1 MNTLRVYIYGIYQT
15 VKQSFRILR
24 AARHPDRPGNL
35 AILREAPKTWCASFL
50 KSGRVKVVIEG
61 LENVPPNQPAV
72 LVANHE
78 SWYDTFAMMG
88 LLPFD
93 MRWIGKKELVKIPFF
108 GPAWVASGNIPIDR
122 GDRRAAIES
131 LQKAGEAL
139 RKDSALVIMF
149 PEGTR
154 SSDGNLL
161 PFKKGAFVLAL
172 QMGVPVIPLGI
183 SGSRAVMPKGSGRV
197 KPGTITLRIG
207 TPISVEG
214 RTERDRNELL
224 EEARE
229 AIELLRAPD
238 QITEKTEE
246 RD

>member
-1 MNTLRVYIYGIYQT
+1 MNTLRVYILGVYHT
-15 VKQSFRILR
+15 VKQSIRILK
-24 AARHPDRPGNL
+24 AARHPERPGNL

-50 KSGRVKVVIEG
+50 KTGRVDVVIEG
-61 LENVPPNQPAV
+61 LENVPAGQPAV

-93 MRWIGKKELVKIPFF
+93 MRWIGKKELVKVPFF

-122 GDRRAAIES
+122 GDRRSAIES
-131 LQKAGEAL
+131 LKKAGEAL

-154 SSDGNLL
+154 SPDGNLL

-172 QMGVPVIPLGI
+172 QMGVPVIPLGV
-183 SGSRAVMPKGSGRV
+183 SGSRDVMPKGSGRV

-207 TPISVEG
+207 KPISVEG
-214 RTERDRNELL
+214 RTEKDRNELL

-229 AIELLRAPD
+229 AIERLRAPHQD
-238 QITEKTEE
+238 NPALKE
-246 RD
+246 RN